1 VIRFILVVVLV
12 WLVLLPPFF
21 TDGAC
26 TAEFDRVSSLIANN
40 KQLLASPE
48 LAEAFW
54 RARNVPLQ
62 EISSAQCRRS
72 RPRFIDDC
80 GPGELLYVSVPIE
93 NQVCRFYR
101 DSAVRVQLQY
111 DDANRLRQLQADMKP
126 FKYLALPWFGIK
138 LYWAK

>member
-1 VIRFILVVVLV
+1 MIRFILVIVLI

-26 TAEFDRVSSLIANN
+26 TAEFDQVSSLIANN
-40 KQLLASPE
+40 KPLLASPE

-54 RARNVPLQ
+54 RARSVPMQ
-62 EISSAQCRRS
+62 TISSAQCRRS

-80 GPGELLYVSVPIE
+80 GPGELLYATVPVQ
-93 NQVCRFYR
+93 NPVCHFYR
-101 DSAVRVQLQY
+101 DSEIRVQLQY
-111 DDANRLRQLQADMKP
+111 DDGNRLRLLQADTKP

-138 LYWAK
+138 FYWAK

>member
-1 VIRFILVVVLV
+1 MIRFILVIVLV

-26 TAEFDRVSSLIANN
+26 TAEFDQVSSLLANN
-40 KQLLASPE
+40 KQSLASPE

-62 EISSAQCRRS
+62 TISSAQCRRS
-72 RPRFIDDC
+72 RPRFVDDC
-80 GPGELLYVSVPIE
+80 GPGELLYVTVPIQ

-101 DSAVRVQLQY
+101 DSEIRVQLQY

-138 LYWAK
+138 FYWAK